1 MPVSSETFKALG
13 DPMRLAL
20 FEILLER
27 PHRVTELVRRLAAPQ
42 PNVSRHLRVLKDSGL
57 VEDRREGRWVEYR
70 VADGEDSATRR
81 LRDWAARAARRST
94 APAQPV
100 ETRPSSGDSEATTF
114 VVRKTNDAFDSYLL

>member
-27 PHRVTELVRRLAAPQ
+27 PHRVTELVHRLAAPQ
-42 PNVSRHLRVLKDSGL
+42 PSVSRHLRVLKDSGL

-70 VADGEDSATRR
+70 IAAGEGSATR
-81 LRDWAARAARRST
+81 LLGDWAERATRRSPR
-94 APAQPV
+94 ASRSE
-100 ETRPSSGDSEATTF
+100 ETRPAAGEREAPTF
-114 VVRKTNDAFDSYLL
+114 VVRKTDDAFDSYLL